1 MNVQKLLARVV
12 SAGALMLGFTSA
24 PAVAKDQAPAPPKV
38 EFDADGRV
46 GVSDRA
52 LLQKLGLSSD
62 DQNAARFD
70 LRVPDGTPVSG
81 TQTNIVCRIIPR
93 K

>member
-1 MNVQKLLARVV
+1 MFGKDWLAFSR
-12 SAGALMLGFTSA
+12 ALMLGFTSV
-24 PAVAKDQAPAPPKV
+24 PAVAKDQPPAPPKV

-46 GVSDRA
+46 GLSDRE
-52 LLQKLGLSSD
+52 LLQKLGLSPG

-70 LRVPDGTPVSG
+70 LKVPDGVPVSG
-81 TQTNIVCRIIPR
+81 TETNIVCRIIPPH